1 MKFCSLASGS
11 SGNCLVA
18 SAGHTTVL
26 IDAGLSGIR
35 VQRALADADIDPAK
49 LSAILVT
56 HEHRDHIHGVGVL
69 ARRFKLPVYANAGTW
84 QAMAP
89 DLGKLADHQKRV
101 FVTGQ
106 AFDIGDM
113 EIDSFATS
121 HDAAEPVGFTLTD
134 GQSAMGIATD
144 TGTPTSAMMRALSG
158 KALVVLE
165 SNHDVDM
172 LQTGPYPYPL
182 KRRIAG
188 DLGHLS
194 NKTAGS
200 VAADLVAHGTTR
212 LILAHLSH
220 ENNFPELAYNTAKGA
235 LREEGITV
243 GRDTR
248 LAVAPRS
255 TRTELCNF

>member
-84 QAMAP
+84 RAMAP

-144 TGTPTSAMMRALSG
+144 TGTPTSAMSGPFGQGARGAGVQSRCGHAPDGALSLSPQAAHRRG
-158 KALVVLE
+158 SGTFVQQ
-165 SNHDVDM
+165 NRGQRRGGPGGPWHD
-172 LQTGPYPYPL
+172 
-182 KRRIAG
+182 
-188 DLGHLS
+188 
-194 NKTAGS
+194 
-200 VAADLVAHGTTR
+200 AADFGPF
-212 LILAHLSH
+212 
-220 ENNFPELAYNTAKGA
+220 EP
-235 LREEGITV
+235 
-243 GRDTR
+243 
-248 LAVAPRS
+248 
-255 TRTELCNF
+255 